1 MTSSLINK
9 LKCLVAVVFLFCFT
23 FANAQTNYNI
33 LSAKIDTLM
42 KSNLPKSAKV
52 AIDQLDFIAIKNNN
66 ASQQIKAAI
75 YRVSLQA
82 ALEEDE
88 QVSNIKAFNQR
99 IKQSAY
105 PVKPV
110 LQSLLAQLY
119 WNYYQQNRYR
129 ISQRSK
135 LVHADAD
142 FTNWDLQTL
151 INHTANLYELS
162 LSEFS
167 REQNTPVSVLDGVLQ
182 GDSST
187 RSFRPT
193 LYDLLVHRAFDFF
206 LKEEAGITKP
216 RLPFTLNDARLLA
229 NSRMFAQLPI
239 TTADTGSTF
248 YKGIKYLQQ
257 ATLFHLQQ
265 QQTDALADLD
275 LKRLEFVHTNAQIP
289 QKDSLYLNAL
299 QKITANF
306 SSSPVSADALVLQGR
321 YYMERDSLK
330 TALSYFNKA
339 VAAYPKSL
347 GGNNAANFIKQIHQT
362 DLSAITEDI
371 NLPGK
376 PLLALLNYRNVKTA
390 KITLYKIWATQYNEL
405 AAMRDERYG
414 QSNTYIQPLL
424 PVIAYLRKLK
434 PLKIET
440 LHLPGTDDYRSH
452 STEFKI
458 DPLKKGIYAL
468 IVEDS
473 LSTDPELLQFATF
486 KVSQLAFAS
495 RNNDVSHTQ
504 INVMDR
510 ETGAPL
516 PGVQVTLAETM
527 QQNTDKNGAAF
538 FNLNTQNGYSVK
550 LTTATDTLYWNRRY
564 WSGYNNR
571 VITFKRTLLFTDR
584 AIYRPGQTVYFKGL
598 CLNVQNG
605 KSSLL
610 VNENLSVNIMDNN
623 RKQFASFPVSTNEFG
638 SFSGTFVI
646 PPNILNGSV
655 IITTPY
661 GNKFIRVEE
670 YKRPGFAVSFLPVKE
685 NYKPGDSVT
694 IHGRVTAYSGYGL
707 SQARVAYRVSRNPRV
722 INYYRYSYRNT
733 YDQQIAAD
741 TIKTNDKGE
750 FDIKFKALVDDAN
763 NRNLRYDFVTSA
775 DVTSGSGETQAASTS
790 VLIGVDN
797 LTIRSKV
804 PLQLKRGDTTSIS
817 AMLTNLNGI
826 GQSGQMSLKIYSIKS
841 PDRLFKKRLWNKPDQ
856 FLLSKEHYKT
866 DFPEFANNG
875 EEYIHNWPVN
885 QEISTLALKTDTNS
899 SAIFDARSLSTQPTG
914 YYKLVISAKSLT
926 GDTVSETYFVGVLN
940 KLAKPQA
947 FDDWV
952 RYVNKDSENQSFA
965 EFWLGTGNK
974 SRVLMEKFNETG
986 LVSSKWLIIS
996 GDNQEIIKVPVSPGE
1011 KNASVQ
1017 FLMVK
1022 GNRVYSQRELI
1033 NSNSDE
1039 GLDIKLL
1046 TFRNKLQPGE
1056 KEQWKL
1062 QISGKNNTKQA
1073 AEMVAG
1079 LYDASLDAIY
1089 GDGNSWNN
1097 ILNQSYYQP
1106 FNYSWSNNI
1115 TEQWSTHALNYK
1127 NYYFNPADRVYEQL
1141 GTFGGYEDANK
1152 VFMAYDE
1159 ITPGLAIASAAKQS
1173 KEKVVLREV
1182 SVGYGTYKLDGSE
1195 YLSANMPADV
1205 LKSIQ
1210 PVNDY
1215 GDQANLTGNP
1225 VAVRKNFAETAFFY
1239 PQLHTDDQGAILI
1252 DFTIPESLTSWRFK
1266 AFAHTKD
1273 LKTGYIEREI
1283 LTQKQ
1288 LSVITTTP
1296 RFLREGDTIIVSAM
1310 VANLTA
1316 SALKGNV
1323 ELKLFN
1329 GLNMQP
1335 VQLLAK
1341 AADAK
1346 QAFALDAAANKA
1358 VSFKLIIPAGLD
1370 ALTYRITA
1378 RADKYSDGE
1387 ENTLPVLSNRMLVTE
1402 SMPMMVRAGQTRV
1415 FTFDKLLKQTSTT
1428 LKSKTLTLEYTQ
1440 NPAWY
1445 AVQAL
1450 PYMMEYP
1457 YECSEQ
1463 TFNRYYANSLASNL
1477 VAKMPLIKQVFDRW
1491 KTGSADEL
1499 LSNLEKNQ
1507 DLKATLL
1514 EETPWLRDALSESEQ
1529 KKRIALL
1536 FDLNKMSYELQTNL
1550 DKLQQRQLPNG
1561 GFPWFGGD
1569 RADRYITQDILA
1581 GLGQLYHLGIAD
1593 LSNLSLKNIADKAMG
1608 YLDQQLVADAG
1619 PRQSSKGYSTRELSS
1634 LEIHT
1639 YYTQSYFTARVLS
1652 LEQQVLLANYLNLAQ
1667 KQWVH
1672 KKVYEQALIALT
1684 MLRNKKAQVAEVIIK
1699 SLLENARQSDDLGL
1713 YWPTNKQ
1720 GYYWYESPVETQSL
1734 MMELFTEV
1742 GNNNKAVDEMK
1753 IWLLRNKQTTNW
1765 QSTKATAAACYA
1777 LLLNGSNLLSTDAGT
1792 SIKLGGKPL
1801 DELKPGIKAD
1811 AGTGYIKTSW
1821 TDEQIKPALGKVEL
1835 KNSGNTIS
1843 WGALHWQYLEN
1854 LDKIT
1859 SAQTNIHL
1867 ERKYFITKE
1876 TASGRVLTPVDATH
1890 QPKTGDLL
1898 KVVVY
1903 LKADRDFEYVQ
1914 LKDMRPSGTEPVD
1927 ALSFYKYQDGLYYY
1941 QVTKDVATNFFISYL
1956 NKGNYVFEYNLRV
1969 AQPGSFSTGITSV
1982 QSMYAPEFNAHSVG
1996 GRMTV
2001 KP

>member
-1 MTSSLINK
+1 
-9 LKCLVAVVFLFCFT
+9 
-23 FANAQTNYNI
+23 
-33 LSAKIDTLM
+33 M
-42 KSNLPKSAKV
+42 KSDLPKSAKD

-66 ASQQIKAAI
+66 APQQIKAAI

-82 ALEEDE
+82 VLDDDE

-119 WNYYQQNRYR
+119 WSYYQQNRYR
-129 ISQRSK
+129 IIQRSK
-135 LVHADAD
+135 LLHPDAD
-142 FTNWDLQTL
+142 FTNWDVQTL

-162 LSEFS
+162 LADFS
-167 REQNTPVSVLDGVLQ
+167 KEQNTPISVLDGALQ
-182 GDSST
+182 GDSTS
-187 RSFRPT
+187 RGFRPT

-216 RLPFTLNDARLLA
+216 RLAFTLNDLQFFAGNRV
-229 NSRMFAQLPI
+229 FAQLQVA
-239 TTADTGSTF
+239 TADTGSNF

-257 ATLFHLQQ
+257 ATLFHLQK

-275 LKRLEFVHTNAQIP
+275 LKRLEFVYANAQIP

-299 QKITANF
+299 QKITTSF

-339 VAAYPKSL
+339 VAVYPKSL

-362 DLSAITEDI
+362 DISAITEDI

-390 KITLYKIWATQYNEL
+390 KITLYKIWASQYNEL

-424 PVIAYLRKLK
+424 PVIAYLKKLK
-434 PLKIET
+434 PIKIET

-495 RNNDVSHTQ
+495 RNNNATHTQ

-516 PGVQVTLAETM
+516 PGVQVTVAETM
-527 QQNTDKNGAAF
+527 QQSTDQNGAAF

-564 WSGYNNR
+564 WSGFNNR
-571 VITFKRTLLFTDR
+571 VPAFKRTVFFTDR
-584 AIYRPGQTVYFKGL
+584 EIYRPGQTVYFKGL

-610 VNENLSVNIMDNN
+610 VNENLSVNIKDNN
-623 RKQFASFPVSTNEFG
+623 GKQFTSLPVSTNEFG
-638 SFSGTFVI
+638 SFGGTFVI
-646 PPNILNGSV
+646 PQNILNGSV
-655 IITTPY
+655 VITTPY

-685 NYKPGDSVT
+685 TYKPGDSVT

-707 SQARVAYRVSRNPRV
+707 SQARVAYRVSRNPQI
-722 INYYRYSYRNT
+722 INYNRYNYRGT
-733 YDQQIAAD
+733 YDREITAD
-741 TIKTNDKGE
+741 TIKTNDRGE
-750 FDIKFKALVDDAN
+750 FEVKFKALVDDASD
-763 NRNLRYDFVTSA
+763 RNLRYDFVTSA
-775 DVTSGSGETQAASTS
+775 DVTSSSGETQTASTS
-790 VLIGVDN
+790 ILLGVGN
-797 LTIRSKV
+797 LEIRSKV
-804 PLQLKRGDTTSIS
+804 PLQLKTGDTTSI
-817 AMLTNLNGI
+817 AATLTNLSGVR
-826 GQSGQMSLKIYSIKS
+826 QSGQMTLRVYSLK
-841 PDRLFKKRLWNKPDQ
+841 PPVQLLKKRLWNKPDQ
-856 FLLSKEHYKT
+856 YLLSKENYKT
-866 DFPEFANNG
+866 DFPEFAEDNEDQRNK
-875 EEYIHNWPVN
+875 WPVIR
-885 QEISTLALKTDTNS
+885 EISALSLKTDGNIA
-899 SAIFDARSLSTQPTG
+899 AIFDTRNLGTQPTG
-914 YYKLVISAKSLT
+914 YYKLVISAQSLN
-926 GDTVSETYFVGVLN
+926 GDTVSETYFVNVLN
-940 KLAKPQA
+940 KPAKPSDA
-947 FDDWV
+947 DDWV
-952 RYVNKDSENQSFA
+952 RYVNKDATDKSFA
-965 EFWLGTGNK
+965 EFWLGTGNE

-986 LVSSKWLIIS
+986 LVSFKWLTVS
-996 GDNQEIIKVPVSPGE
+996 GGNQQVIKVPVNRTE
-1011 KNASVQ
+1011 KNVSIQ

-1022 GNRVYSQRELI
+1022 DNRLYNRSELI
-1033 NSNSDE
+1033 NSNSDD

-1062 QISGKNNTKQA
+1062 QVSDKNNPKQV

-1089 GDGNSWNN
+1089 GGGNSWNG
-1097 ILNQSYYQP
+1097 ILNQNYYLP
-1106 FNYSWSNNI
+1106 FNYNWSRNI

-1127 NYYFNPADRVYEQL
+1127 NYYFNPANRVYEQL
-1141 GTFGGYEDANK
+1141 GTFGAYAEPNR

-1159 ITPGLAIASAAKQS
+1159 ITPGLAVASPGQQR
-1173 KEKVVLREV
+1173 KEKVLAREV
-1182 SVGYGTYKLDGSE
+1182 SVGYGTYKKADITE
-1195 YLSANMPADV
+1195 YNSMNLPADV
-1205 LKSIQ
+1205 LKSVQ
-1210 PVNDY
+1210 LVDNY
-1215 GDQANLTGNP
+1215 GDQANPGGGT

-1239 PQLHTDDQGAILI
+1239 PQLRTDDQGNILI

-1273 LKTGYIEREI
+1273 LKSGYIEREI
-1283 LTQKQ
+1283 ITQKQ
-1288 LSVITTTP
+1288 LSIITTTP
-1296 RFLREGDTIIVSAM
+1296 RFLREGDTIIVSAT

-1335 VQLLAK
+1335 VQLLAN

-1346 QAFALDAAANKA
+1346 QAFALDAATNKA
-1358 VSFKLIIPAGLD
+1358 ISFKLVIPVGLD

-1378 RADKYSDGE
+1378 QADQYSDGE

-1402 SMPMMVRAGQTRV
+1402 SMPMMVRVGQARA

-1477 VAKMPLIKQVFDRW
+1477 IIKMPVIKQVFDRW
-1491 KTGSADEL
+1491 KAGNSDEL

-1514 EETPWLRDALSESEQ
+1514 EETPWLRDALSETEQ

-1536 FDLNKMSYELQTNL
+1536 FDLNKMSYELQANL
-1550 DKLQQRQLPNG
+1550 DKLQQRQLPDG
-1561 GFPWFGGD
+1561 GFAWFGGD

-1581 GLGQLYHLGIAD
+1581 GIGQLYHLGIAD
-1593 LSNLSLKNIADKAMG
+1593 LSNLGLKNIADKAMT
-1608 YLDQQLVADAG
+1608 YLDQQLVADAAL
-1619 PRQSSKGYSTRELSS
+1619 RQSSKSYDTRELSS
-1634 LEIHT
+1634 LEIHS
-1639 YYTQSYFTARVLS
+1639 YYTQSYFTARALS
-1652 LEQQVLLANYLNLAQ
+1652 HEQQVLLANYLNLAQ

-1699 SLLENARQSDDLGL
+1699 SLLENARQSDDLGM
-1713 YWPTNKQ
+1713 YWAANKQ

-1734 MMELFTEV
+1734 MIELFTEA

-1792 SIKLGGKPL
+1792 SIKLDGKPL
-1801 DELKPGIKAD
+1801 DELKSGIKAD
-1811 AGTGYIKTSW
+1811 AETGYIKASW

-1835 KNSGNTIS
+1835 KNSGNSIS

-1867 ERKYFITKE
+1867 ERKYFIKKQ
-1876 TASGRVLTPVDATH
+1876 TATGSVLTAVDANH
-1890 QPKTGDLL
+1890 QPKTGDVL

-1914 LKDMRPSGTEPVD
+1914 LKDMRPSGTEPED
-1927 ALSFYKYQDGLYYY
+1927 ALSTYKYQDGLYYY

-1969 AQPGSFSTGITSV
+1969 VQPGSFSTGITCV